1 VDVSLPPGK
10 KQQRARRAKF
20 ALTTFFFL
28 AIGAALHHMA
38 TANRLSRERAK
49 WAVPLPCLSVTPLS
63 SRSAG
68 VLRGARSAP
77 RDHRWFTA
85 AGRIAFQEIEN
96 AVCLCCMSSVA
107 ALKDAVGVRKK
118 LPISINPC
126 PIVEVVAE
134 VRFQTSLPPQ
144 AVPGVVY
151 ESVRTHFPKMVTLP
165 AASIPEEMG
174 KIDPN
179 LLYQAH
185 YRLEGGDRGIILVG
199 PHNVALGPKSVP
211 YPGWPN
217 VGNDVKTAFEPIA
230 AAGFITRIERFGLRY
245 INFFEGNVLPK
256 LALSFIIAGTP
267 AIALGT
273 TFRTIVDEEGCKVLL
288 QIANGVALI
297 NAPEKMGSIV
307 DVDCFAELP
316 SNSGDLNRSFSV
328 FIENAHAAE
337 KRLFYRLLKPDFLQS
352 LNPTY
357 DTI

>member
-1 VDVSLPPGK
+1 MSS
-10 KQQRARRAKF
+10 
-20 ALTTFFFL
+20 
-28 AIGAALHHMA
+28 GAALKN
-38 TANRLSRERAK
+38 TVDVRE
-49 WAVPLPCLSVTPLS
+49 
-63 SRSAG
+63 
-68 VLRGARSAP
+68 
-77 RDHRWFTA
+77 
-85 AGRIAFQEIEN
+85 
-96 AVCLCCMSSVA
+96 
-107 ALKDAVGVRKK
+107 K

-144 AVPGVVY
+144 AVAGIVY
-151 ESVRTHFPKMVTLP
+151 ESVREHFPKMVTLP
-165 AASIPEEMG
+165 AASIPEEMS
-174 KIDPN
+174 KIDSN

-185 YRLEGGDRGIILVG
+185 YRLEGGDRGVVLVG
-199 PHNVALGPKSVP
+199 PHNVALGPRSVP

-217 VGNDVKTAFEPIA
+217 VSSDMKTAFEPIV

-256 LALSFIIAGTP
+256 LAMSFMIEDAPVVAIGTQ
-267 AIALGT
+267 
-273 TFRTIVDEEGCKVLL
+273 FRTIVDEEGCKVIL
-288 QIANGVALI
+288 QIANGVSLI
-297 NAPEKMGSIV
+297 NAPGQVGSII

-316 SNSGDLNRSFSV
+316 SSTGDLNRSFSV